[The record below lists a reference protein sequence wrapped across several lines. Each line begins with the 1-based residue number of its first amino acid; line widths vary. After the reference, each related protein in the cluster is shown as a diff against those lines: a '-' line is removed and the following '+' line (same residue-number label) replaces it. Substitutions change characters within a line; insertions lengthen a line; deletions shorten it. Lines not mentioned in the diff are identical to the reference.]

1 MSKLDPAVK
10 KETGYIA
17 FWVILLSVI
26 MEAVFLILRKWD
38 LSVLIG
44 NLGGAI
50 AAVGSFF
57 LLAVTVSKAVSSGKP
72 EDAAK
77 RVKASASLRML
88 GMGGLCALLAPDV
101 KSRRFRM
108 IDYGLIAMMILPI
121 LACIALKVLFTPASE
136 GVNISGA
143 LVYWQSEEELGA
155 TSLYISESQVNSWAV
170 MISILGLCLYL
181 THGLT
186 AKASLK
192 RQLVAEWIVEK
203 SEKLVRD
210 NMGGFFA
217 EWGPFIT
224 AIMGLSAF
232 SSLICL
238 VGLFSPTGD
247 VNVTFGWAI
256 LVFFL
261 IMHFKFRGG
270 LWNYFKGLFKPIP
283 VFAPM
288 NLIGEI
294 ATPVSMAFR
303 HYGNILSGAVIS
315 ALIGSAL
322 TGLSRSVVGWLP
334 GVLGDMPLLRVGLP
348 AVLSIYFDVFSGVMQ
363 AFIFAMLTMLN
374 IAGAVP
380 WDDWNARRK
389 KRNKP
394 EIQNT
399 AA

>member
-1 MSKLDPAVK
+1 MT
-10 KETGYIA
+10 E
-17 FWVILLSVI
+17 
-26 MEAVFLILRKWD
+26 
-38 LSVLIG
+38 
-44 NLGGAI
+44 
-50 AAVGSFF
+50 
-57 LLAVTVSKAVSSGKP
+57 KAV
-72 EDAAK
+72 
-77 RVKASASLRML
+77 
-88 GMGGLCALLAPDV
+88 PDV

-108 IDYGLIAMMILPI
+108 TDYGLIAMMILPI
-121 LACIALKVLFTPASE
+121 LACIVLKVVFTPASE

-143 LVYWQSEEELGA
+143 LVFWQSDPEPGMTTFYL
-155 TSLYISESQVNSWAV
+155 SESQVNSWAV

-181 THGLT
+181 THGLS
-186 AKASLK
+186 AKAVCK
-192 RQLVAEWIVEK
+192 RQLLAEWLVEK
-203 SEKLVRD
+203 AEKLVKD

-217 EWGPFIT
+217 QWGPFIM

-247 VNVTFGWAI
+247 VNVTFGWAV
-256 LVFFL
+256 LVFVL
-261 IMHFKFRGG
+261 IMYYKFRGG

-303 HYGNILSGAVIS
+303 HYGNILSGAVIA

-322 TGLSRSVVGWLP
+322 TGLSNSLLGWLP

-348 AVLSIYFDVFSGVMQ
+348 AVLSVYFDVFSGVMQ

-374 IAGAVP
+374 VAGAVP

>member
-1 MSKLDPAVK
+1 MV
-10 KETGYIA
+10 
-17 FWVILLSVI
+17 
-26 MEAVFLILRKWD
+26 
-38 LSVLIG
+38 
-44 NLGGAI
+44 
-50 AAVGSFF
+50 
-57 LLAVTVSKAVSSGKP
+57 
-72 EDAAK
+72 
-77 RVKASASLRML
+77 
-88 GMGGLCALLAPDV
+88 
-101 KSRRFRM
+101 
-108 IDYGLIAMMILPI
+108 DYALIAMMILPI
-121 LACIALKVLFTPASE
+121 LACVVLKVLFTPQSE
-136 GVNISGA
+136 GVAIAGA
-143 LVYWQSEEELGA
+143 LVFWSNEPELGM
-155 TSLYISESQVNSWAV
+155 TTLYLSESQINSWAV

-186 AKASLK
+186 AKAVTK
-192 RQLVAEWIVEK
+192 RQLIAEWLVEK
-203 SEKLVRD
+203 SEKLVKD

-217 EWGPFIT
+217 EWGPFIA

-270 LWNYFKGLFKPIP
+270 LWNYFIGLFKPIP

-322 TGLSRSVVGWLP
+322 TGLSRSLLSWLP
-334 GVLGDMPLLRVGLP
+334 GVFADMPLLRVGLP

-374 IAGAVP
+374 VAGAVP
-380 WDDWNARRK
+380 WDEWNTRRK

>member
-1 MSKLDPAVK
+1 MNE
-10 KETGYIA
+10 ET
-17 FWVILLSVI
+17 
-26 MEAVFLILRKWD
+26 M
-38 LSVLIG
+38 
-44 NLGGAI
+44 
-50 AAVGSFF
+50 
-57 LLAVTVSKAVSSGKP
+57 
-72 EDAAK
+72 
-77 RVKASASLRML
+77 
-88 GMGGLCALLAPDV
+88 PDV

-108 IDYGLIAMMILPI
+108 ADCACIAMMILPI
-121 LACIALKVLFTPASE
+121 VVMIVLKVLFTPPSE
-136 GVNISGA
+136 GVTIGGA
-143 LVYWQSEEELGA
+143 LVYFCTDATPTA
-155 TSLYISESQVNSWAV
+155 TSFYISESQVNSWAV
-170 MISILGLCLYL
+170 TISILGLCLYL

-186 AKASLK
+186 AKAVCK
-192 RQLVAEWIVEK
+192 RQLAAEWIVEK
-203 SEKLVRD
+203 CEKLVKD

-217 EWGPFIT
+217 EWGPFV
-224 AIMGLSAF
+224 AGIMALSAF

-238 VGLFSPTGD
+238 FGLFSPTGD
-247 VNVTFGWAI
+247 VNITFGWAI
-256 LVFFL
+256 LVFVL
-261 IMHFKFRGG
+261 IMFYKFRGG
-270 LWNYFKGLFKPIP
+270 LWNYFVGLFKPIP

-322 TGLSRSVVGWLP
+322 TGLSKSLLGWLP
-334 GVLGDMPLLRVGLP
+334 GVLGDIPLLRVGLP

-374 IAGAVP
+374 ISGAVP
-380 WDDWNARRK
+380 WDEWNAKRR

>member
-1 MSKLDPAVK
+1 MT
-10 KETGYIA
+10 ETA
-17 FWVILLSVI
+17 
-26 MEAVFLILRKWD
+26 
-38 LSVLIG
+38 
-44 NLGGAI
+44 
-50 AAVGSFF
+50 
-57 LLAVTVSKAVSSGKP
+57 
-72 EDAAK
+72 
-77 RVKASASLRML
+77 
-88 GMGGLCALLAPDV
+88 APDV

-108 IDYGLIAMMILPI
+108 VDYGLIAMMILPI

-143 LVYWQSEEELGA
+143 LVYWQNEAELGA
-155 TSLYISESQVNSWAV
+155 TSLYISESQVNTWAV

-186 AKASLK
+186 AKAVCR
-192 RQLVAEWIVEK
+192 RQLAAEWIVEK
-203 SEKLVRD
+203 CRKLVNE
-210 NMGGFFA
+210 NMGDYFSA
-217 EWGPFIT
+217 WAPFIA

-238 VGLFSPTGD
+238 LGLFSPTGD

-261 IMHFKFRGG
+261 IMYYKFRGG
-270 LWNYFKGLFKPIP
+270 LWNYTKGLFSPIP

-322 TGLSRSVVGWLP
+322 TGLSKSLLGWLP
-334 GVLGDMPLLRVGLP
+334 GVLSDMPLLRVGLP
-348 AVLSIYFDVFSGVMQ
+348 AVLSVYFDVFSGVMQ

-374 IAGAVP
+374 VAGAVP
-380 WDDWNARRK
+380 WEDWNKRRERHGK
-389 KRNKP
+389 QVLN
-394 EIQNT
+394 
-399 AA
+399 AD

>member
-1 MSKLDPAVK
+1 MV
-10 KETGYIA
+10 
-17 FWVILLSVI
+17 
-26 MEAVFLILRKWD
+26 
-38 LSVLIG
+38 
-44 NLGGAI
+44 
-50 AAVGSFF
+50 
-57 LLAVTVSKAVSSGKP
+57 
-72 EDAAK
+72 
-77 RVKASASLRML
+77 
-88 GMGGLCALLAPDV
+88 
-101 KSRRFRM
+101 
-108 IDYGLIAMMILPI
+108 DYGFIAMMVLPI
-121 LACIALKVLFTPASE
+121 LVLIVLKILFTPESE
-136 GVNISGA
+136 PGKVSITGA
-143 LVYWQSEEELGA
+143 LVYWCNDPIPGV

-170 MISILGLCLYL
+170 IISLLGLCLWL

-186 AKASLK
+186 AKGQLK
-192 RQLVAEWIVEK
+192 RQMVAEWIVEK

-210 NMGGFFA
+210 NMGGFFR
-217 EWGPFIT
+217 EWGPFV
-224 AIMGLSAF
+224 AGIMGLSAF

-238 VGLFSPTGD
+238 FGLFSPTGD

-270 LWNYFKGLFKPIP
+270 LWNYFLGLFKPIP

-288 NLIGEI
+288 NLIGEV

-315 ALIGSAL
+315 ALLGSAL
-322 TGLSRSVVGWLP
+322 TGLSNSILNWLP
-334 GVLGDMPLLRVGLP
+334 GVLGKMPLLRVGVP
-348 AVLSIYFDVFSGVMQ
+348 AVLSMYFDIFSGVMQ

-374 IAGAVP
+374 VAGAVP
-380 WDDWNARRK
+380 WEDWNARRK

>member
-1 MSKLDPAVK
+1 M
-10 KETGYIA
+10 T
-17 FWVILLSVI
+17 
-26 MEAVFLILRKWD
+26 
-38 LSVLIG
+38 
-44 NLGGAI
+44 
-50 AAVGSFF
+50 
-57 LLAVTVSKAVSSGKP
+57 
-72 EDAAK
+72 
-77 RVKASASLRML
+77 
-88 GMGGLCALLAPDV
+88 
-101 KSRRFRM
+101 
-108 IDYGLIAMMILPI
+108 DYALIAMMLLPI
-121 LACIALKVLFTPASE
+121 LACIVLKVLFTPGSDG
-136 GVNISGA
+136 GVSIGGA
-143 LVYWQSEEELGA
+143 LVYWCSDKTPTA

-186 AKASLK
+186 TKAVCK
-192 RQLVAEWIVEK
+192 RQLAAEWIVEK
-203 SEKLVRD
+203 SQKLVKD

-217 EWGPFIT
+217 EWGPFI
-224 AIMGLSAF
+224 AGIMGLSAF

-322 TGLSRSVVGWLP
+322 TGVSNSLLGWLP
-334 GVLGDMPLLRVGLP
+334 SVLGDMPLLRVGLP
-348 AVLSIYFDVFSGVMQ
+348 AVLSMYFDIFSGVMQ

-374 IAGAVP
+374 VSGAVP
-380 WDDWNARRK
+380 WEDWNARRK